1 MKSKLKTLAF
11 EDSDSN
17 EIDFFVETILTKK
30 QMERIISDDSMD
42 EDGAT
47 QEAIE
52 ELILIKDKKAKIR
65 YFDDILDY

>member
-1 MKSKLKTLAF
+1 MKSKLKTFAF
-11 EDSDSN
+11 EDSDN
-17 EIDFFVETILTKK
+17 HEIDFFVETILTKK
-30 QMERIISDDSMD
+30 QMERIISKACS
-42 EDGAT
+42 EEHGVT